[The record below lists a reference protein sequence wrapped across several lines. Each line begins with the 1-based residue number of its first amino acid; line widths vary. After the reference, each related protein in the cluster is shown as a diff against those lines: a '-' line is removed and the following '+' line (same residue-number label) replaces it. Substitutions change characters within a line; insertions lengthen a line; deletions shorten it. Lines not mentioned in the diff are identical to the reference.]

1 MNMRLVFCLCVAVAS
16 AVLAHPA
23 LSQQPARVALLIG
36 NANYPDASTPLSTTI
51 RDARTLAD
59 EFRRTEF
66 DVDLKENVGRE
77 DMQRAIDAFIG
88 KIRPGMVAL
97 FYFSGYGIQVARQT
111 YLIPVNAQ
119 AAGGDAAQR
128 RQSKDRHYR
137 CVPTQPVRASL
148 SGVGSGARRARCA

>member
-16 AVLAHPA
+16 AVLAHSA

-36 NANYPDASTPLSTTI
+36 NANYPDASTPISTTF
-51 RDARTLAD
+51 RHARTLAD

-97 FYFSGYGIQVARQT
+97 FYFM
-111 YLIPVNAQ
+111 LIRPQ
-119 AAGGDAAQR
+119 KR
-128 RQSKDRHYR
+128 REKE
-137 CVPTQPVRASL
+137 
-148 SGVGSGARRARCA
+148 RRALLETTGHDLAQLLTEPERAPPRQLS

>member
-77 DMQRAIDAFIG
+77 DMQRAIDAFAPAWWPCSISADMASRSRG
-88 KIRPGMVAL
+88 KPI
-97 FYFSGYGIQVARQT
+97 
-111 YLIPVNAQ
+111 
-119 AAGGDAAQR
+119 
-128 RQSKDRHYR
+128 
-137 CVPTQPVRASL
+137 
-148 SGVGSGARRARCA
+148 

>member
-16 AVLAHPA
+16 AVLAHSA

-88 KIRPGMVAL
+88 KIRPGMAVI
-97 FYFSGYGIQVARQT
+97 SVW
-111 YLIPVNAQ
+111 N
-119 AAGGDAAQR
+119 R
-128 RQSKDRHYR
+128 R
-137 CVPTQPVRASL
+137 PE
-148 SGVGSGARRARCA
+148 

>member
-1 MNMRLVFCLCVAVAS
+1 MNMRLLLGLVFGALVDS
-16 AVLAHPA
+16 ALA
-23 LSQQPARVALLIG
+23 QQPGRVALVIG
-36 NANYPDASTPLSTTI
+36 NADYPDASTPLSTTI

-88 KIRPGMVAL
+88 KIRTGMVAL

-119 AAGGDAAQR
+119 VWTEAEVRAGRDQPRRTAGRDAAQR
-128 RQSKDRHYR
+128 RKSKDRHYR
-137 CVPTQPVRASL
+137 CVPKQPV
-148 SGVGSGARRARCA
+148 